1 MQTTATETSNA
12 AAHAQAIRFTES
24 AAARVA
30 QLVEEEGNPALKLRV
45 FVRGG
50 GCSGFEYGFSFE
62 EAVNADDLTIM
73 RNGVQ
78 LLIDAMSY
86 QYLLGA
92 EIDYRED
99 LQGAQFVIDN
109 PNACTTCSC
118 GSSFAVES

>member
-1 MQTTATETSNA
+1 MSLASESQTLHP
-12 AAHAQAIRFTES
+12 HAQPVTFTES

-30 QLVEEEGNPALKLRV
+30 QLVLEEGNPNLKLRV

-50 GCSGFEYGFSFE
+50 GCSGFEYGFSFDE
-62 EAVNADDLTIM
+62 SVNADDLTITK
-73 RNGVQ
+73 NGV
-78 LLIDAMSY
+78 LLVIDAMSY
-86 QYLLGA
+86 QYLSGA

-118 GSSFAVES
+118 GSSFTIDA

>member
-1 MQTTATETSNA
+1 MQTATETPTA
-12 AAHAQAIRFTES
+12 TPHAEAIRFTES

-30 QLVEEEGNPALKLRV
+30 QLVKEEGNPDLKLRV

-62 EAVNADDLTIM
+62 ETANADDLTVT

-118 GSSFAVES
+118 GSSFALDD